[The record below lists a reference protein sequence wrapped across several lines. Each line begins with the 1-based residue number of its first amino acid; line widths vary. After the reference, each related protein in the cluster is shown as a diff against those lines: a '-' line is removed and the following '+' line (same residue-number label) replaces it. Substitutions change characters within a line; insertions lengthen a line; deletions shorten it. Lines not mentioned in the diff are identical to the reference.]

1 MIAVKDG
8 DSLKQLSK
16 LGTACDC
23 HKSLQELLPVV
34 KMATALTA
42 DQLSRQLKDLKL
54 ELKESHHARELASA
68 EKVCKEFF
76 GLHLPVE
83 SEVDIQS

>member
-1 MIAVKDG
+1 
-8 DSLKQLSK
+8 
-16 LGTACDC
+16 
-23 HKSLQELLPVV
+23 
-34 KMATALTA
+34 MATALTA

-76 GLHLPVE
+76 GLNLPVE